1 MRKVMKLAL
10 EERQI
15 RIKCHYD
22 LFDGYEI
29 HLYGDERDHFEL
41 ADDLDKPIVT
51 VHYPIERCDVYDVC
65 NELNSDYFRQV
76 ADLCRRQHAGLVV
89 HAETGLQRLQS
100 NPNLEAFCAFIKE
113 SGVILHVENC
123 YRFVGAI
130 ESLDVAYYLRSRIG
144 DDQVYPLLDTCHL
157 MMSEMSFRFEEMS
170 FFKTIEAYASENFK
184 IHLNDCIGSG
194 EWETGG
200 IHGTNFYANQYLLRN
215 ILWMVHELEKKGLS
229 IDLVLEVN
237 EEDYVYPTNAHQLAG
252 NVDRFWQKMEEED
265 NLALTERPSKKRR
278 PQRKEEDR

>member
-10 EERQI
+10 ESRQI
-15 RIKCHYD
+15 RIKQLYD
-22 LFDGYEI
+22 RFDGYEI
-29 HLYGDERDHFEL
+29 HLYGDSRDDFDL
-41 ADDLDKPIVT
+41 ADHLDKPIIT
-51 VHYPIERCDVYDVC
+51 VHYPIERCDIYDVC
-65 NELNSDYFRQV
+65 SEFGSEYARKVF
-76 ADLCRRQHAGLVV
+76 DLCVRHQAGLVV

-100 NPNLEAFCAFIKE
+100 HPDLQDFCRCLRE
-113 SGVILHVENC
+113 LGVILHVENC

-130 ESLDVAYYLRSRIG
+130 ESLDVAYYLRELIG
-144 DDQVYPLLDTCHL
+144 QDRVYPLLDTCHL

-200 IHGTNFYANQYLLRN
+200 THGTNFYANQYLLRN

-229 IDLVLEVN
+229 IDLILEVD
-237 EEDYVYPTNAHQLAG
+237 EDDYAYPTNAHQLAG
-252 NVDRFWQKMEEED
+252 NVESYWQKMEEED
-265 NLALTERPSKKRR
+265 SLTIADRPTRKKAARR
-278 PQRKEEDR
+278 QGD